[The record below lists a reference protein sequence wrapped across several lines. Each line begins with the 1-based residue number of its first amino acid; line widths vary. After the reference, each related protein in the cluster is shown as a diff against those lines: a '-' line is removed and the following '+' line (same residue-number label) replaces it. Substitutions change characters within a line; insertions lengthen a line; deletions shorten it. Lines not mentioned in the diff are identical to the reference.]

1 MYSNVG
7 ESLQGITLI
16 YRVERWYSIE
26 DGSGGLWEGGAA
38 AEQIRKGEGSTMKNA
53 NRIPETFQTDAE
65 YRQWMERWQQEARE
79 ATIEGFKLNRKLNG
93 MTQTELG
100 RKAGISQ
107 PNITRFES
115 GSYNPSLDFMVKI
128 AAAMGKR
135 VQITLVDE

>member
-1 MYSNVG
+1 
-7 ESLQGITLI
+7 
-16 YRVERWYSIE
+16 
-26 DGSGGLWEGGAA
+26 
-38 AEQIRKGEGSTMKNA
+38 MKNA

-79 ATIEGFKLNRKLNG
+79 ATIEGFKQNRKLNG

-135 VQITLVDE
+135 VPIIGDENMIQEMPEEFNNTLQEFSHPL

>member
-1 MYSNVG
+1 
-7 ESLQGITLI
+7 
-16 YRVERWYSIE
+16 
-26 DGSGGLWEGGAA
+26 
-38 AEQIRKGEGSTMKNA
+38 MKNA

-65 YRQWMERWQQEARE
+65 YRQWM
-79 ATIEGFKLNRKLNG
+79 
-93 MTQTELG
+93 ELG

>member
-7 ESLQGITLI
+7 GPLQGNTLI

-79 ATIEGFKLNRKLNG
+79 ATIEGFK
-93 MTQTELG
+93 
-100 RKAGISQ
+100 

>member
-1 MYSNVG
+1 
-7 ESLQGITLI
+7 
-16 YRVERWYSIE
+16 
-26 DGSGGLWEGGAA
+26 
-38 AEQIRKGEGSTMKNA
+38 MKNA

-79 ATIEGFKLNRKLNG
+79 ATIEGFKQNRKLNG

-135 VQITLVDE
+135 VQITLACAEAHRNHLGNKQGRQRCVWLSPLFLMIAFQRRFNKP

>member
-1 MYSNVG
+1 MNAQQRLRNMLEG
-7 ESLQGITLI
+7 K
-16 YRVERWYSIE
+16 SIDRLPVIE
-26 DGSGGLWEGGAA
+26 WAPWWNL
-38 AEQIRKGEGSTMKNA
+38 TV
-53 NRIPETFQTDAE
+53 
-65 YRQWMERWQQEARE
+65 ERWQQEARE
-79 ATIEGFKLNRKLNG
+79 ATIEGFKQNRKLNG

>member
-1 MYSNVG
+1 
-7 ESLQGITLI
+7 
-16 YRVERWYSIE
+16 
-26 DGSGGLWEGGAA
+26 
-38 AEQIRKGEGSTMKNA
+38 MKNA

-65 YRQWMERWQQEARE
+65 YRQWMENWQQEVRE
-79 ATIEGFKLNRKLNG
+79 ATIEGFKQNRKLSG

-135 VQITLVDE
+135 LQITLVDE

>member
-1 MYSNVG
+1 M
-7 ESLQGITLI
+7 
-16 YRVERWYSIE
+16 ERWYSIE

-79 ATIEGFKLNRKLNG
+79 ATIEDLSRIVKLNG

-100 RKAGISQ
+100 RKAGF
-107 PNITRFES
+107 PAEYHPLRE
-115 GSYNPSLDFMVKI
+115 GSYNPSLDFMERSQRRW
-128 AAAMGKR
+128 GNGYR
-135 VQITLVDE
+135 LHW

>member
-1 MYSNVG
+1 
-7 ESLQGITLI
+7 
-16 YRVERWYSIE
+16 
-26 DGSGGLWEGGAA
+26 
-38 AEQIRKGEGSTMKNA
+38 MKNA

-79 ATIEGFKLNRKLNG
+79 ATIEGFKQNRKLKG

-115 GSYNPSLDFMVKI
+115 VSYNPSLDFMVKI

-135 VQITLVDE
+135 VQITLVDELEACAEAHRDHLGNKTGETAVCVRLSPLFLMSAFQRRFNKP

>member
-1 MYSNVG
+1 M
-7 ESLQGITLI
+7 
-16 YRVERWYSIE
+16 
-26 DGSGGLWEGGAA
+26 DGALAAGGAGGDD
-38 AEQIRKGEGSTMKNA
+38 R
-53 NRIPETFQTDAE
+53 
-65 YRQWMERWQQEARE
+65 
-79 ATIEGFKLNRKLNG
+79 GFKQNRKLNG